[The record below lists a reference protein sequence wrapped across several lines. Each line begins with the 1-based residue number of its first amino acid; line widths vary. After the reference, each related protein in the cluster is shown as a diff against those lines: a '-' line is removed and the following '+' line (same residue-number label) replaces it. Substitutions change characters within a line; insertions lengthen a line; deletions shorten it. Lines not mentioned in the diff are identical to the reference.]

1 MELNDE
7 TGILQAI
14 CIYMV
19 AQVLILSFKYFYMLF
34 MKLNK
39 NVSHEDHFQFNIS
52 YWTLWFITMK
62 FWKVEQ
68 AWLSLKTD

>member
-52 YWTLWFITMK
+52 Y
-62 FWKVEQ
+62 
-68 AWLSLKTD
+68 